1 MTSIWKAIRSTKKAD
16 KISNFKHEKLFE
28 ELSNDGSIFY
38 CKYLGYM
45 PVESP
50 SGASTNAKAIRQMMS
65 MKSRLKCNKSIS
77 LSIQPNQIIIE
88 ELDNNNDNDNNNVCQ
103 PIIISLNRISYCFV
117 DSTYER
123 IIAFVATNDNN
134 CHECHAFM
142 TDKTKIAKSI
152 ALTISKAFINA
163 YERWIQ
169 QKILISSSSSS
180 TNNSTTQCKTTEY
193 TTMDTTTTTTTNQLI
208 IVVKHLVQI

>member
-16 KISNFKHEKLFE
+16 KISNFKHEK
-28 ELSNDGSIFY
+28 
-38 CKYLGYM
+38 
-45 PVESP
+45 SP

-65 MKSRLKCNKSIS
+65 M
-77 LSIQPNQIIIE
+77 
-88 ELDNNNDNDNNNVCQ
+88 NNDNDNNNVCQ

-193 TTMDTTTTTTTNQLI
+193 TTMDTTTTTTTKSIDNWFDF
-208 IVVKHLVQI
+208 